1 MTDPFGD
8 VADDEGVGG
17 ITRRREQRYGRF
29 DGKGLAVRATCRE
42 RSYGGGGIVRRSG
55 TAVPSFSECAQLLHR
70 LLTVGE
76 EARDRAADRIGALM
90 AEHPLRGRVEERDG
104 SGRIE

>member
-29 DGKGLAVRATCRE
+29 DGKGLAVRATRRE

-55 TAVPSFSECAQLLHR
+55 TAVPSFSECAQLLH
-70 LLTVGE
+70 L
-76 EARDRAADRIGALM
+76 AALAF
-90 AEHPLRGRVEERDG
+90 ANQCFLRGDVLLPHIQVDERGDLG
-104 SGRIE
+104 A